1 MSISKIVVVENN
13 VSEMFTL
20 QVTKLKWCILKLLD
34 MVFKMTTLTALE
46 LTDCVAK

>member
-34 MVFKMTTLTALE
+34 MVFKMTTLTALV